1 MVIKEKLML
10 SRDYSFINKNC
21 YSCRQFNH
29 TVKECP
35 KLHFVPNIEK
45 IIKEY
50 TYPIFNE
57 RSSFLRRK
65 KKASNALLFRLDCK
79 KAQKKF
85 SLMIVKKSIK
95 VHDSESSF
103 DSKEEKLIQITE
115 EDEFEETKED
125 SPKKR
130 EDFLLHPY
138 KTDATSKD
146 EGSES
151 PRTSSLLGS
160 DPKVINSQKTMAEHQ
175 SLKSIAQKKNSSDNV
190 KQVIENSSELEI
202 DRVFSY
208 QIYFP
213 RFNIENIIKG
223 YNKTLNLEREIN
235 KKYMVRYRNFK
246 NYTFFQNTILE
257 KFWGE
262 AKISKKKRKL
272 SRKTPVHSAKKE
284 NLKARKSFFF
294 KRQPSQSCSPLTK
307 KSFFGTNNTKTDITN
322 FTELIHTLITQKHD
336 PRKSQK

>member
-45 IIKEY
+45 IIKKY
-50 TYPIFNE
+50 TYPLFNE
-57 RSSFLRRK
+57 RSSFIRRK
-65 KKASNALLFRLDCK
+65 KKSSNALFFRLDCK

-85 SLMIVKKSIK
+85 SLMIVKKSMK
-95 VHDSESSF
+95 VQDSDSSF
-103 DSKEEKLIQITE
+103 DSKEEKIIQITE
-115 EDEFEETKED
+115 EDEFEETKD
-125 SPKKR
+125 DGPKKR

-138 KTDATSKD
+138 KTDVNSKD
-146 EGSES
+146 EESES
-151 PRTSSLLGS
+151 PITSSLGS
-160 DPKVINSQKTMAEHQ
+160 DPKLMHSQKTMAEAAQ
-175 SLKSIAQKKNSSDNV
+175 SIKSIAQKKNSNDN
-190 KQVIENSSELEI
+190 KQIENKELEI

-223 YNKTLNLEREIN
+223 YNKKLNLERDIN
-235 KKYMVRYRNFK
+235 KKYMGKYRNFK

-257 KFWGE
+257 KFWSE
-262 AKISKKKRKL
+262 AKIIKKKRKL
-272 SRKTPVHSAKKE
+272 ARKTPVHSAKKE
-284 NLKARKSFFF
+284 KLKARKSFFF
-294 KRQPSQSCSPLTK
+294 KRLPSQGCSPLTK

-336 PRKSQK
+336 ARKSQK